1 MKTIIKNQ
9 ESPVYEVIKRFM
21 FAFQLLIVGIA
32 IPLLFV
38 IGISNREQKKTT
50 KDEVNIEI
58 NTSQLSAK
66 PIIELNIA
74 RI

>member
-9 ESPVYEVIKRFM
+9 ESGVYEVIKRFM

-50 KDEVNIEI
+50 KDEVNTEI
-58 NTSQLSAK
+58 SSSQLSAK
-66 PIIELNIA
+66 PIIELTIA